1 MDITAGLEPGRLVFR
16 RTNARAGRTVW
27 VTPGNSP
34 MEHLAYGRIILDAG
48 TPAAGWETGDRE
60 TGLICLSGSACV
72 TVDGESHAL
81 GRYDAIYIPRDA
93 RVEVSTAS
101 AADVV
106 EVSADV
112 ERRHPVQIVRYE
124 EVRKDPTLVFT
135 TGGVSDRRHL
145 NILLGRNIEAGRIVA
160 GVTTTDPGNWASWP
174 PHEHGAMLEEM
185 YLYYDMPAPAF
196 GVQFVYTDPSA
207 PELVTVVHD
216 GDAVLMPAGYHPNV
230 APPGHAIS
238 FLWAMAARR
247 EDEDRQFGVVNVQPG
262 FDKGGSGLEAGR
274 R

>member
-34 MEHLAYGRIILDAG
+34 MEYLAYGRIILDAG
-48 TPAAGWETGDRE
+48 TPAAGWETGERE
-60 TGLICLSGSACV
+60 TGLICLSGSAGV

-93 RVEVSTAS
+93 RVEVSS
-101 AADVV
+101 SSPADVV

-112 ERRHPVQIVRYE
+112 ERRHPVQIVRHE